1 MKGYPQITQKKICEI
16 CGWMGLI
23 FMMKDI
29 RYAIRG
35 LLKRPGFVAVAVI
48 TLALGIGANSAIFSL
63 VNTVLL
69 RSLPV
74 ERPSEIV
81 SVAVRGKGDS
91 LSAFSYPNYKDFRDR
106 NDVLSGLLVYRFV
119 PLSLSRSGVNERIW
133 GYEVSG
139 NYFDVLNVKAIQG
152 RTFLPEEDKMKNA
165 NPVVVISYDSWQR
178 RFGGDPGL
186 VGKDVLINNHQFR
199 VIGIAPEGFKGTEF
213 VYSPEIWLTASM
225 IEWAEPGATW
235 LDERGTKNFFGIGRL
250 KSGVSSGQAEASL
263 NLLSQQLAK
272 EYPEDTEGQT
282 IKVGAPGFILPDL
295 RGAVVSFTWVMM
307 AAVGLVLLVTCTNL
321 AGLMLARATDRR
333 KEIAIRLAMGA
344 NRLRLI
350 RQLLTESILLSIIGG
365 VAGLLL
371 ALWILKVLLA
381 LKPPIDFPLS
391 LDVGIDWR
399 VLLFSL
405 AVSVVAGAIFGLA
418 PALQATR
425 PNLVGTLKDTAA
437 QGGAAKTRLRSVLVV
452 AQIAISL
459 VVLIS
464 AGLVVRTLQQLQTMN
479 PGFTPQ
485 NALTMSFDLGLQG
498 YDEARGQQFYRQ
510 VLERVQSLP
519 GVESAAVSSY
529 IPLSLN
535 YNSRTIFVEGKPA
548 ERGDNAPLAM
558 NASVGP
564 AYFKTMGTPI
574 LQGREFTDQDEEK
587 SERVAVVNETF
598 VRRLMPELQT
608 TAEAIG
614 KRFSFRGPEGPFRR
628 IVGVA
633 VAGKYFNIAEEP
645 RPFVWTTMTQDYQSS
660 GILTVRTRGNPEA
673 LVAPVRGEVLAL
685 DANMPLYDVKT
696 LTEHMKFALFPA
708 KVAATVLGVFGL
720 VALLLSAI
728 GVYGITSYAVA
739 QRTHEI
745 GIRLA
750 LGAQLGDVLRL
761 VLSHGLKLTI
771 MGAAIGLFGAY
782 LATRAIT
789 SVLYGVSATDPLT
802 FGVVS
807 VLLIGVALIACYVPA
822 RRATKVEPLVALR
835 NE

>member
-1 MKGYPQITQKKICEI
+1 MSS
-16 CGWMGLI
+16 LI
-23 FMMKDI
+23 KDI
-29 RYAIRG
+29 RYAVRSLI
-35 LLKRPGFVAVAVI
+35 KRPGFVAVAVI
-48 TLALGIGANSAIFSL
+48 TLALGIGANTAIFSL

-74 ERPSEIV
+74 DRPGEIV
-81 SVAVRGKGDS
+81 SVAVRAKDDS
-91 LSAFSYPNYKDFRDR
+91 MSALSYPNYKDFRDR
-106 NDVLSGLLVYRFV
+106 NDVLSGMLVYRFV
-119 PLSLSRSGVNERIW
+119 PLSLSRGGNNERIW

-139 NYFDVLNVKAIQG
+139 NYFDVLNVKAIRG
-152 RTFLPEEDKMKNA
+152 RTFLPEEDKTKLSH
-165 NPVVVISYDSWQR
+165 PVVVLGYEAWQR
-178 RFGGDPGL
+178 RFGGDPNL
-186 VGKDVLINNHQFR
+186 VDKDILINNHQFR

-225 IEWAEPGATW
+225 MEWAEPGATW
-235 LDERGTKNFFGIGRL
+235 LDDRNSKNFFGIGRL
-250 KSGVSSGQAEASL
+250 KPGVSARQAEASL

-272 EYPEDTEGQT
+272 EYPDSNEGQSVK
-282 IKVGAPGFILPDL
+282 IGPPGFILPDL

-344 NRLRLI
+344 NRIRLI
-350 RQLLTESILLSIIGG
+350 RQLLTESILLSFIGG
-365 VAGLLL
+365 LAGLML
-371 ALWILKVLLA
+371 ALWIVKVLLA
-381 LKPPIDFPLS
+381 LKPPIDFPLA

-405 AVSVVAGAIFGLA
+405 AVSVAAGAIFGLA

-437 QGGAAKTRLRSVLVV
+437 QGGAVKTRLRSVLVV

-459 VVLIS
+459 VVLIA

-479 PGFTPQ
+479 PGFNPQ

-498 YDEARGQQFYRQ
+498 YDEPRGQQFYKQ
-510 VLERVQSLP
+510 LSERVQSLP
-519 GVESAAVSSY
+519 GVEAAAVSSY

-535 YNSRTIFVEGKPA
+535 YNSRNVFVEGKPA
-548 ERGDNAPLAM
+548 ERGDNAPISM
-558 NASVGP
+558 NASAGP
-564 AYFKTMGTPI
+564 GYFKALGTPI
-574 LQGREFTDQDEEK
+574 VQGREFTEQDQEK
-587 SERVAVVNETF
+587 SEQVAIVNETF
-598 VRRLMPELQT
+598 VRRLMPELQSP
-608 TAEAIG
+608 AEAVG
-614 KRFSFRGPEGPFRR
+614 KRFSFSAPEGPFRR

-633 VAGKYFNIAEEP
+633 VGGKYFNIAEDP
-645 RPFVWTTMTQDYQSS
+645 RPFIWTPLTQDYQSS
-660 GILTVRTRGNPEA
+660 GILTVRTKGNPDA
-673 LVAPVRGEVLAL
+673 LFGPVRGQVQSL
-685 DANMPLYDVKT
+685 DPNLPLFDVKT

-720 VALLLSAI
+720 VALLLSAV

-771 MGAAIGLFGAY
+771 IGAAIGLFGAY
-782 LATRAIT
+782 LVTRAIT

-802 FGVVS
+802 FGGVS
-807 VLLIGVALIACYVPA
+807 VLLVGVALIASYVPA